1 MKAQIISFTFLG
13 LISLLFLGCEKQ
25 EDVQLRIALSKGS
38 PENSYA
44 NYYNWIK
51 SYDSTIICQDMYDM
65 PIDSALELFKECS
78 GLLLTGGTDIN
89 PALYQDTG
97 NTSKCTTIDDRL
109 DQLELRLI
117 DSAMAW
123 NMPILGVCRGHQML
137 NVALGGSLII
147 DIPTEYDTT
156 VMHRCQ
162 NSQNCFHSVSVEP
175 GSMLN
180 EISGLMTG
188 NVNSN
193 HHQGIKNLSSQLKV
207 VAVAT
212 DGLPEAVEWE
222 SPAGKPFLL
231 GVQWHPER
239 LEPPEN
245 PLSRSIGERFLNEC
259 RKFSK

>member
-1 MKAQIISFTFLG
+1 VMRTKLLSITL
-13 LISLLFLGCEKQ
+13 LCLCLLLFQACEHQTEETFPLK
-25 EDVQLRIALSKGS
+25 IALSKGS

-51 SYDSTIICQDMYDM
+51 SYDSTIICKEMYDM
-65 PIDSALELFKECS
+65 PIDSALMLFKQCS

-97 NTSKCTTIDDRL
+97 ASRCTTIDDKL

-123 NMPILGVCRGHQML
+123 NMPVLGVCRGHQML
-137 NVALGGSLII
+137 NVAFGGSLII
-147 DIPTEYDTT
+147 DIPTDFDTT
-156 VMHRCQ
+156 VAHRCAD
-162 NSQNCFHSVSVEP
+162 SKNCFHAVNLEA
-175 GSMLN
+175 GSMLS

-188 NVNSN
+188 TVNSN

-207 VAVAT
+207 VAYAS
-212 DGLPEAVEWE
+212 DGLPEAVEWAN
-222 SPAGKPFLL
+222 PAGKPFLL

-239 LEPPEN
+239 LGDEN
-245 PLSRSIGERFLNEC
+245 PLSRSVGKRFIEEC
-259 RKFSK
+259 REFK